1 MYFFDLLEFCIT
13 TDIGSN
19 STSMFTSP
27 SGDRCV
33 DMASSFR
40 QVRDAQ
46 LSAVN
51 QWYDLSNPYSVTFE
65 YDSGG
70 SLSWPNTANFT
81 LYTGGFTS
89 VDDGYTITPITLTTP
104 YSMNGVL
111 STNLYV
117 STNGFFT
124 IGAPSTSPT
133 VNAPSVGPPATICG
147 NPGDNWL
154 EPGLQNNDTTYQN
167 LYYRTDYYGS
177 GRHSVSILVIGG
189 TYGNDS
195 NQALRKIPTSWYATL
210 YKDVKYQWLEVTLK
224 STSTVRGTAGPYNS
238 SNVSVAPSTSTRV
251 WRGDLNGQNGS
262 YQGTGYVASPSPG
275 FSPRICPECDTYY
288 NQYVAMSN
296 SSSAIS
302 NFWLDASNNF
312 SNTTQANFTTYIQN
326 VYHQQCLL
334 KQLIK
339 CVDGDTF
346 TTFNNLT
353 YPQPI

>member
-27 SGDRCV
+27 LGTRCE
-33 DMASSFR
+33 DMAYTFR
-40 QVRDAQ
+40 QVRDGQ

-51 QWYDLSNPYSVTFE
+51 EWYNLSNPYSVTFE

-224 STSTVRGTAGPYNS
+224 STT
-238 SNVSVAPSTSTRV
+238 TRV
-251 WRGDLNGQNGS
+251 WRGDLNGQNWS

-302 NFWLDASNNF
+302 NFWLDAINNF

-353 YPQPI
+353 YSQLF